1 MVYIHHVQ
9 GLSQQWEAY
18 EPHHHQTWEKLYGR
32 QRKNLKGK
40 ASDLFLTCLD
50 KMQDSLTSALVP
62 RVDAMEEELHTA
74 TGWRLKVVPGLI
86 PVQDFFELLAAK
98 RFCTSTWVRQP
109 HQLDYIEEPDMF
121 HDTFGHIPPLLNQDF
136 AAFMNRFG
144 EIGVALIRAGHD
156 DAVLRLQRL
165 YWYVVEFGFLK
176 NSEGEAKLLGAGIM
190 SSFGETEYA
199 WSRRFK
205 LKQFELSRVM
215 ETSFR
220 TDEIQQEYFVL
231 NNLVQLRL
239 ELNGWFDQFNLS
251 HG

>member
-1 MVYIHHVQ
+1 MVYIHHMVQ

-18 EPHHHQTWEKLYGR
+18 ELHHHQTWEKLYGR
-32 QRKNLKGK
+32 QRKNLTGK
-40 ASDLFLTCLD
+40 ASTFFDLLD
-50 KMQDSLTSALVP
+50 KMQDSLTSNLVP

-86 PVQDFFELLAAK
+86 PFRIFRVVGGQEILHLHL
-98 RFCTSTWVRQP
+98 VRQP
-109 HQLDYIEEPDMF
+109 TSSITSRSLTCSMTRL
-121 HDTFGHIPPLLNQDF
+121 DTFLLAEPDF

-231 NNLVQLRL
+231 NDLVQLRL